1 MNCRLFLILIPIILP
16 LNLFAQ
22 QETMTIW
29 GKITD
34 PDGKPVFPASI
45 TIKGT
50 SRGTVTDEN
59 GLYELVI
66 PSGKDI
72 QITFSCLGF
81 DQSHERITGTPGAFI
96 EINKTLQIAT
106 QILEE
111 VTISEDLDRSS
122 AITRINIKTL
132 DYIPATTGSVE
143 AIIKTLPGVVS
154 TSELS
159 SQYSVRGGS
168 FDENLVY
175 VNDIEIF
182 RPFLIRS
189 GQQEGMSF
197 INSDMV
203 SSVKFSAGGFE
214 ASYGDRMA
222 SVLDIIYRRPVQFGG
237 TVSLSLLGGS
247 LHLEDASK
255 NQHFTHTTGIR
266 YKTTRYLLSSME
278 TKGEYIPDFLDFQT
292 YLTYDISDKIEL
304 SFLGNIADNRYRFIP
319 ESRST
324 DFGTFHNPLN
334 LVIYYDGQEMD
345 RFNTYTGAFTTLIRP
360 NDELSVKFILS
371 AFSSIEKEKFD
382 IQGQYL
388 INELDNR
395 VDSKTYGDSI
405 LNIGIG
411 TFLNHARNWLNAYVF
426 SVSHVGLLSKTDN
439 VTKWGIQWQHEII
452 NDKLSEWE
460 MIDSSGYSI
469 PYSDNEILL
478 NDVVKSTNSLITNR
492 FTSFLQNT
500 RKFEDERAVYYFN
513 SGIRVSYWDLNQ
525 QLLVSPRISLSL
537 RPFWEKNIMF
547 RFSAG
552 YYYQPPFYKEMRYP
566 DGSLNRDIRAQKSI
580 HFVTGSD
587 WIFSAWDRPFKF
599 TTEIYYKHLKDI
611 IPYKLDNVRIKYM
624 GENKA
629 SGYAAG
635 LDMKL
640 HGEFVPGAESWVSV
654 SIMKTE
660 EDIYDDYIYI
670 ENREP
675 GYYPRPM
682 DQRLNFGLF
691 FQDYFP
697 NHPDYKVHLNVL
709 YGTGLP
715 FSPPDNKRYDLVF
728 RMPAYKRVDIGLSK
742 SLKMKDQVLG
752 EKNPLNFFDDVW
764 LNAEIFNLLGINNTI
779 SYLWVKTV
787 FNQEDMPGEFGVP
800 NYLTSRRFNIR
811 ITARF

>member
-1 MNCRLFLILIPIILP
+1 MNCRLFLVVVLVCLP
-16 LNLFAQ
+16 VYLPAQ
-22 QETMTIW
+22 DETATIY
-29 GKITD
+29 GKIID
-34 PDGKPVFPASI
+34 PEGKPIFLASI
-45 TIKGT
+45 TIIGT
-50 SRGTVTDEN
+50 SRGTVTNEK

-66 PSGKDI
+66 PSGEDI
-72 QITFSCLGF
+72 QITFSCLGY
-81 DQSHERITGTPGAFI
+81 DQSDEKVNSTPGARI
-96 EINKTLQIAT
+96 EINKTLQVAT
-106 QILEE
+106 QTLEE
-111 VTISEDLDRSS
+111 VSISEYIDRSN

-132 DYIPATTGSVE
+132 DYLPSTTGGIE
-143 AIIKTLPGVVS
+143 AILKTLPGVVS

-189 GQQEGMSF
+189 GQQEGLSF

-214 ASYGDRMA
+214 ASYGDRMS
-222 SVLDIIYRRPVQFGG
+222 SVLDIIYRRPAQFAG
-237 TVSLSLLGGS
+237 TASVSLLGGS
-247 LHLEDASK
+247 LHLEGASK
-255 NQHFTHTTGIR
+255 KQRFTHTSGIR

-292 YLTYDISDKIEL
+292 FMTYDISDKIEL
-304 SFLGNIADNRYRFIP
+304 SFLGNISDNHYRFIP

-324 DFGTFHNPLN
+324 DFGTFQNPLN

-345 RFNTYTGAFTTLIRP
+345 RFNTYTGAFTTLIKP
-360 NDELSVKFILS
+360 NEDLSLKFILS
-371 AFSSIEKEKFD
+371 AFSSIEEEKFD

-388 INELDNR
+388 INELDNKIG
-395 VDSKTYGDSI
+395 SKTYGDSI

-411 TFLNHARNWLNAYVF
+411 TFLDHARNYLDAYIY
-426 SVSHVGLLSKTDN
+426 SASHIGLLSKNDN
-439 VTKWGIQWQHEII
+439 ITKWGIQWQYELID
-452 NDKLSEWE
+452 DKLSEWE

-469 PYSDNEILL
+469 PYSDKHVQLNE
-478 NDVVKSTNSLITNR
+478 VVKSTNHLITNR
-492 FTSFLQNT
+492 LTSYLQNT
-500 RKFEDERAVYYFN
+500 RKFEDEKAVYFFN
-513 SGIRVSYWDLNQ
+513 SGIRLSYWDLNQ
-525 QLLVSPRISLSL
+525 QMLVSPRISLSL
-537 RPFWEKNIMF
+537 KPYWKKNIMF

-566 DGSLNRDIRAQKSI
+566 DGSLNRNIRAQKSI

-587 WIFSAWDRPFKF
+587 WIFTAWDRPFKF

-629 SGYAAG
+629 NGYATG
-635 LDMKL
+635 LEMKL

-660 EDIYDDYIYI
+660 EDIIDDYIFK

-682 DQRLNFGLF
+682 DQRLNVGLF

-715 FSPPDNKRYDLVF
+715 FSPPDNERYDLVF
-728 RMPAYKRVDIGLSK
+728 RMPSYKRVDIGLSK
-742 SLKMKDQVLG
+742 SLKREDKVFG
-752 EKNPLNFFDDVW
+752 EKNPLNFFKDIW

-787 FNQEDMPGEFGVP
+787 FNQENMPGEFGVP
-800 NYLTSRRFNIR
+800 NYLTSRRFNVR

>member
-1 MNCRLFLILIPIILP
+1 
-16 LNLFAQ
+16 
-22 QETMTIW
+22 MTIW

>member
-1 MNCRLFLILIPIILP
+1 MNCRLFLVVIFVCLP
-16 LNLFAQ
+16 LYLLAQ
-22 QETMTIW
+22 DETATIY

-34 PDGKPVFPASI
+34 PEGKPVFLASI
-45 TIKGT
+45 TVVGT
-50 SRGTVTDEN
+50 SRGTVTNEK

-66 PSGKDI
+66 PSGQDI
-72 QITFSCLGF
+72 QITFSCLGY
-81 DQSHERITGTPGAFI
+81 DQSDEKVLGNAGTRI
-96 EINKTLQIAT
+96 EINKTLGIAT
-106 QILEE
+106 QNMKE
-111 VTISEDLDRSS
+111 VTISEDLDRGN

-132 DYIPATTGSVE
+132 DYLPSTTGGVE
-143 AIIKTLPGVVS
+143 AILKTLPGVVS

-189 GQQEGMSF
+189 GQQEGLSF

-214 ASYGDRMA
+214 ASYGDRIS
-222 SVLDIIYRRPVQFGG
+222 SVLDVVYRRPGEFAGSASV
-237 TVSLSLLGGS
+237 SLLGGS
-247 LHLEDASK
+247 LHLEGASK
-255 NQHFTHTTGIR
+255 KQRFTHTSGIR

-292 YLTYDISDKIEL
+292 YLTYDISDKTEL
-304 SFLGNIADNRYRFIP
+304 SFLGNIANNKYRFIP

-324 DFGTFHNPLN
+324 DFGTFQNPLN

-360 NDELSVKFILS
+360 REDLSLKFILS
-371 AFSSIEKEKFD
+371 AFSSIEEEKFD
-382 IQGQYL
+382 IQGQYW
-388 INELDNR
+388 INELDNK
-395 VDSKTYGDSI
+395 VGSKTYGDSI

-411 TFLNHARNWLNAYVF
+411 TFLDHARNYLDAYIYSASYIGV
-426 SVSHVGLLSKTDN
+426 LSKTDN
-439 VTKWGIQWQHEII
+439 ITKWGIQWQHEVI

-469 PYSDNEILL
+469 PYSDKNVLL
-478 NDVVKSTNSLITNR
+478 NEVVKSNNRLITNR
-492 FTSFLQNT
+492 FTSYLQNT
-500 RKFEDERAVYYFN
+500 RKFEDEKAVYYFN
-513 SGIRVSYWDLNQ
+513 SGLRISYWDMNQ
-525 QLLVSPRISLSL
+525 QFLLSPRISLSL
-537 RPFWEKNIMF
+537 KPFWKKNIMF

-580 HFVTGSD
+580 HLVTGSD
-587 WIFSAWDRPFKF
+587 MVFSVWNRPFKF

-629 SGYAAG
+629 NGYAAG
-635 LDMKL
+635 LEMKL

-660 EDIYDDYIYI
+660 EDIIDDYIYK

-728 RMPAYKRVDIGLSK
+728 RMPSYKRVDIGLSK
-742 SLKMKDQVLG
+742 SLKREGKVLN
-752 EKNPLNFFDDVW
+752 EKKRLNFFKEIW

-800 NYLTSRRFNIR
+800 NYLTSRRFNLR
-811 ITARF
+811 ITAKF